1 MAAGVQ
7 ELVVSRWSEHSMLF
21 CTVLDEVHGTA
32 INALLLSL
40 ALLAM
45 LAKTCEY
52 LLWLKTGATGSVPST
67 QQDSLWV
74 LSSPLPLV
82 AL

>member
-1 MAAGVQ
+1 
-7 ELVVSRWSEHSMLF
+7 MLF

-52 LLWLKTGATGSVPST
+52 FQWLKTGATGSVPST